1 MSENVDKITKHRLT
15 SAKISTVISI
25 SLVLYIMGLL
35 GIVLINAK
43 RISENVRENI
53 GFEVFLTYD
62 ITEGEISNLQKEL
75 ALFPYIKSMQYISKE
90 EAIEEAKTILGN
102 NFTDYANDIIP
113 ASIQLK
119 INSEY
124 TSLDS
129 LQKIEKT
136 LRLKTHIIDVNYQ
149 KNYVKNINENLYK
162 ISMILLIISGILL
175 IISIAL
181 ISNTMRLSIY
191 SKRFIIRSML
201 LVGAKRRTIYAPFI
215 STGIL
220 QGLWGAILAISLLC
234 GTLYFVYINT
244 NPIFSEIID
253 FTQQPELYVYLFGI
267 ILFLGIFITWISTF
281 FSVRKYIKIKLDK
294 LYF

>member
-1 MSENVDKITKHRLT
+1 MLAH
-15 SAKISTVISI
+15 
-25 SLVLYIMGLL
+25 
-35 GIVLINAK
+35 
-43 RISENVRENI
+43 
-53 GFEVFLTYD
+53 D
-62 ITEGEISNLQKEL
+62 ITDGELSNLQKEL
-75 ALFPYIKSMQYISKE
+75 ALYPYVKSMQYISKE
-90 EAIEEAKTILGN
+90 DAIEDAKKILGN

-119 INSEY
+119 IDSEY

-136 LRLKTHIIDVNYQ
+136 LRLKLHIIDVSYQ

-215 STGIL
+215 STGII
-220 QGLWGAILAISLLC
+220 QGLWGAVVAVLLLC
-234 GTLYFVYINT
+234 GTLYFVYT
-244 NPIFSEIID
+244 NPVSSEIVD
-253 FTQQPELYVYLFGI
+253 FTQQPEWYIYLFGM
-267 ILFLGIFITWISTF
+267 ILILGIIITWVSTF
-281 FSVRKYIKIKLDK
+281 FSVRKYINIKLDK